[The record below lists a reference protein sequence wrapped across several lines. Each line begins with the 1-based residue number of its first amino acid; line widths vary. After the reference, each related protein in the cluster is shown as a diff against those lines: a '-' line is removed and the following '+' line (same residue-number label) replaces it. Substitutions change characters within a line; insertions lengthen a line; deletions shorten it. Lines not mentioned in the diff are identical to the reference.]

1 MSGGPAGATRS
12 FFVLVPILDD
22 WPNATAIVER
32 LGEEFERN
40 DWTGSVLIV
49 DDGSSERAAPLPR
62 RPGSLENVEILR
74 LRRNLGHQRA
84 ICVGL
89 CHLEQRARDLPVIVM
104 DGDGQDLP
112 SDLPSLARAFESVG
126 DPGAVFAARAKRPE
140 GGLFKLFYRCYRIL
154 HRLLT
159 GRSIRVGN
167 FSILSPRAISA
178 VTSSPEAWSHYAAA
192 VAQSRIPIATV
203 DLDRA
208 KRLTGPPRMN
218 FVSLITHGLSA
229 ISVYADIVSVRL
241 LIAGALATLIG
252 GLVVAGVWLE
262 QLIDPGPVPPA
273 AIWLL
278 VIGALVVVQINIGA
292 LLAGFLI
299 HHGRRSASVVPRRDF
314 TLFVE
319 SVTPWSSVAQ
329 PTEGGSPRA
338 FS

>member
-1 MSGGPAGATRS
+1 MSGRPAGAARS

-22 WPNATAIVER
+22 WPNATSIVER

-40 DWTGSVLIV
+40 AWTGSVLIV
-49 DDGSSERAAPLPR
+49 DDGSSGSAPPLPR
-62 RPGSLENVEILR
+62 RPDRLENVEILR

-89 CHLEQRARDLPVIVM
+89 CHLEQRALDLPVIVM

-112 SDLPSLARAFESVG
+112 SDLPSLARVFATVG

-140 GGLFKLFYRCYRIL
+140 GGLFKVFYRCYQIL

-159 GRSIRVGN
+159 GRGIRVGN
-167 FSILSPRAISA
+167 FSILSPRAVGA

-203 DLDRA
+203 DIDRA

-218 FVSLITHGLSA
+218 FVSLVTHGLSA

-252 GLVVAGVWLE
+252 LVVVVSLWLK
-262 QLIDPGPVPPA
+262 QMVDPGPIDPA
-273 AIWLL
+273 TVWLL
-278 VIGALVVVQINIGA
+278 VIGAVVVVQINIGA

-299 HHGRRSASVVPRRDF
+299 HHGRRTASVVPRRDF

-329 PTEGGSPRA
+329 PTEGGSPSA